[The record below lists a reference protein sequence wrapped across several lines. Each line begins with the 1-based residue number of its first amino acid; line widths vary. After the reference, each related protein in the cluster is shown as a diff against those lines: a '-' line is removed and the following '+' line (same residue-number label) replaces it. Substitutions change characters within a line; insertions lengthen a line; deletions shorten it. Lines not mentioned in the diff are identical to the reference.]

1 MKRFQILSAAILA
14 VAFVTLLV
22 YWPRTTSVDSYS
34 AKLKVGQATRDY
46 RIVIPHAL
54 SEPAPVLFAFH
65 GIGDSPDAMANYSRL
80 DRLASRN
87 GFILVYPAARKSM
100 WATIDST
107 YENGNDNPDVRFFD
121 ELLRHLSDCYGID
134 RNHIYAVGMSN
145 GASFAQLLASA
156 RPGDLAAVV
165 AHSGAKPRDLKS
177 PDIRYPIMI
186 VVGSEDSASSA
197 MQTNAE
203 NYRSSGHVV
212 EFISVPG
219 LGHEWSIRH
228 NNAMWNFLSEH
239 SLDREK

>member
-1 MKRFQILSAAILA
+1 MKRFPILSAVVLA
-14 VAFVTLLV
+14 VAIVALV
-22 YWPRTTSVDSYS
+22 AYWPRTTLMDSYN
-34 AKLKVGQATRDY
+34 AQLKVGQITRDY
-46 RIVIPHAL
+46 QIVIPHAL
-54 SEPAPVLFAFH
+54 PDPAPIVFAFH
-65 GIGDSPDAMANYSRL
+65 GIGDSPEAMANYSRL

-107 YENGNDNPDVRFFD
+107 HENVDDNPDVRFFD
-121 ELLRHLSDCYGID
+121 ELLHHLSDRYDID
-134 RNHIYAVGMSN
+134 RNRIYAVGMSN

-165 AHSGAKPRDLKS
+165 AHSGAKPRELES
-177 PDIRYPIMI
+177 ADIRCPIMI

-197 MQTNAE
+197 LQANAE
-203 NYRSSGHVV
+203 NYRSSRHVV

-228 NNAMWNFLSEH
+228 NDAIWKFLSEH
-239 SLDREK
+239 SL